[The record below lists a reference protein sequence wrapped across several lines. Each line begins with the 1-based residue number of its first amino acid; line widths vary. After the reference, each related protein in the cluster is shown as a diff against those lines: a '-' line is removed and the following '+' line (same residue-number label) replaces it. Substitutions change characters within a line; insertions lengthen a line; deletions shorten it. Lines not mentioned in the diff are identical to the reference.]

1 MGVIETIVAFGN
13 STVYNIF
20 YEIRLN
26 AVGKAVIVAKNTTA
40 ASANVA
46 TILNVDTR
54 YHIV

>member
-13 STVYNIF
+13 STVYNIY

-26 AVGKAVIVAKNTTA
+26 AAGHPVAIASNTTK

>member
-1 MGVIETIVAFGN
+1 METIVAFGN
-13 STVYNIF
+13 STVYNIY

-26 AVGKAVIVAKNTTA
+26 AAGHPVAIASNTTK

>member
-1 MGVIETIVAFGN
+1 VGVIETIVAFGN

-26 AVGKAVIVAKNTTA
+26 AVGKAVIIARNTTA
-40 ASANVA
+40 IFTNVA